1 MNKKEVVIITIGDE
15 LLIGQ
20 VIDTNSAWMG
30 ERFAGLGVSVRR
42 IVSISDDKRA
52 IEEEIGRAMEEVELV
67 LVTGGLG
74 PTKDDITKST
84 LCGMFGSGLI
94 FNQDVY
100 DNVEELL
107 LHRIGSINTLNKS
120 QAYVPDNAEIF
131 INKVGTAPIM
141 KFRKGKAVLF
151 SMPGVPYEM
160 KFAIENVVLPY
171 IKNHFRTNGFL
182 HRTIMA
188 VNIAESVL
196 AEQLEKWESAL
207 PEHMKL
213 AYLPSPGLIKL
224 RLTMAIRSVEDT
236 GARLDDYCDEL
247 IQMLGNNF
255 LADRE
260 RKVEEVLGELLT
272 NRNLTIGTAES
283 CTGGMIAQRLTSV
296 PGSSA
301 YFKGSIVAY
310 SNDVKMNLLDVKLT
324 SIEKHGAV
332 SKEVVEEMALGALRR
347 LKCDVAVAT
356 SGIAGPDGGT
366 KEKPVGTV
374 WMAWAWEGQVR
385 SQLFTFGKLRNV
397 NIERSARM
405 ALTELIY
412 RTKEIKIK

>member
-1 MNKKEVVIITIGDE
+1 MNKKEIIIITIGDE

-30 ERFAGLGVSVRR
+30 ERFAGLGVKVRR
-42 IVSISDDKRA
+42 IVSISDDKKA
-52 IEEEIGRAMEEVELV
+52 IEDEISRAMDEVELV

-84 LCGMFGSGLI
+84 LCNMFNSSLI

-100 DNVEELL
+100 NNVEELL
-107 LHRIGSINTLNKS
+107 LHRIGSINSLNKS

-131 INKVGTAPIM
+131 INKVGTAPVM
-141 KFRKGKAVLF
+141 KFKKGKTVLF

-160 KFAIENVVLPY
+160 KFTIENVVIPY
-171 IKNHFRTNGFL
+171 IKDHFQTNGFR

-196 AEQLEKWESAL
+196 AEQLEKWETAL
-207 PEHMKL
+207 PDHLKM
-213 AYLPSPGLIKL
+213 AYLPSPGVIKL
-224 RLTMAIRSVEDT
+224 RLTLAVRSVEDT
-236 GARLDDYCDEL
+236 DERLNYYCNEL
-247 IQMLGNNF
+247 IHMLGNNF

-272 NRNLTIGTAES
+272 DRNLTIGTAES

-310 SNDVKMNLLDVKLT
+310 ANDVKINLLDVKLT
-324 SIEKHGAV
+324 SVENYGAV
-332 SKEVVEEMALGALRR
+332 SKEVVEEMAIGALRQ

-366 KEKPVGTV
+366 AEKPVGTV
-374 WMAWAWEGQVR
+374 WMAWAWRDEVR
-385 SQLFTFGKLRNV
+385 SQLFSFGKLRNV
-397 NIERSARM
+397 NIEHSARM
-405 ALTELIY
+405 ALTELIF
-412 RTKEIKIK
+412 KIKQLKIK